1 MYSVGSKLTQK
12 PMWIDWRDGRSL
24 AARLG
29 TALPVAL
36 LILAGACAPSSE
48 PETPSGWVT
57 LDATL
62 SVENLPIRQPTE
74 EPVSMRLADAQA
86 RAPFKF
92 GIPAWTPE
100 GFALQDEAEVVL
112 PTDASPYASVLLTW
126 QNADE
131 EAITLQASVNEQAA
145 SQLTGAG
152 TTEQVRVNDQPA
164 TLTRLG
170 LRDAPRRLSLSWNQ
184 NGVVYTLTAG
194 GGVLSA
200 EESIRMAESIQP

>member
-1 MYSVGSKLTQK
+1 
-12 PMWIDWRDGRSL
+12 MWIDWRDGRSL
-24 AARLG
+24 VARLG
-29 TALPVAL
+29 AALPVVL

-62 SVENLPIRQPTE
+62 SVENLPIRQPTD
-74 EPVSMRLADAQA
+74 EPVSMTLADAQT
-86 RAPFKF
+86 RLPFKF
-92 GIPAWTPE
+92 GIPAWMPE
-100 GFALQDEAEVVL
+100 SFVLQDEVEVVL
-112 PTDASPYASVLLTW
+112 PTDVSPYASVLLTW

-131 EAITLQASVNEQAA
+131 EVITLQASVNEQAA

-152 TTEQVRVNDQPA
+152 TTEQVQVNGQLA

-170 LRDAPRRLSLSWNQ
+170 LRDAPRRLLLIWNQ
-184 NGVVYTLTAG
+184 NGVAYTLAAG

-200 EESIRMAESIQP
+200 EELIRMAESIQP